1 MKFNKNPVNVF
12 NGLKTKTNNEKSL
25 KIKSKSN
32 LAAIQAYQNSKN
44 ITKAFVKPISK
55 II

>member
-1 MKFNKNPVNVF
+1 MEVKKPVNVF
-12 NGLKTKTNNEKSL
+12 NGLKSKIDTQKS
-25 KIKSKSN
+25 IQPKSN
-32 LAAIQAYQNSKN
+32 LIAINAYKNSRN

>member
-1 MKFNKNPVNVF
+1 MENKKPVNVF
-12 NGLKTKTNNEKSL
+12 NGLKFKINNENQL
-25 KIKSKSN
+25 KTKSN
-32 LAAIQAYQNSKN
+32 LIAINAYKNSRN